1 MVMKKFGYLL
11 FCGSLFF
18 AGAAI
23 AQDSPRLEETS
34 DFYSLGEDAGE
45 RDLPILVMFSQTNC
59 TYCVILEEQYL
70 RPMLKSGE
78 YKDKVIIR
86 KVSIDSFDMLRHFDG
101 SKIDASDFAGNYRA
115 YVTPTMVFL
124 DRNGKELTK
133 RLMGVGT
140 EGFFANEIDKAID
153 HSLRRLRSVALQ
165 Q

>member
-1 MVMKKFGYLL
+1 MKNFGYLL
-11 FCGSLFF
+11 FAGYLLFTS
-18 AGAAI
+18 AAI
-23 AQDSPRLEETS
+23 AQEAPPVKETT
-34 DFYSLGEDAGE
+34 DLYSLGQDAHE

-59 TYCVILEEQYL
+59 TYCVVLEESYL

-78 YKDKVIIR
+78 YQDKVIIR
-86 KVSIDSFDMLRHFDG
+86 KVMIDSFDSVRNFNG

-124 DRNGKELTK
+124 DHNGKELTN

-140 EGFFANEIDKAID
+140 EGFFANEIDQSIN
-153 HSLRRLRSVALQ
+153 HSLNRLRSVALQ